1 MTKKKKIIILVL
13 GISIALV
20 GVLALVFNKDLL
32 NKLRSSVIDPTTGDV
47 CIEDAKSTNIIHEN
61 GETVKKILDDLYA
74 EKDSTCS
81 TGYSCHKPAIPT
93 KVEPESCFTL
103 DSSHIMYSN
112 NDEEI
117 TVENAIKE
125 LYTIYNSASFCPQK
139 YCKPNTYTVNLD
151 KNGGTSQGTSKI
163 YEKFDTAVYLDS
175 TENNK
180 MTASANPITKPQK
193 VYTITYEANGQGA
206 SYTGSPTT
214 SSATFN
220 GYFTKTSGGT
230 KMIDE
235 NGYIIPSNFPNNKY
249 SNEATLY
256 AQYSNT
262 AIKLPAITKSNATC
276 KWAEGSASGTQYA
289 GGTSRT
295 ISGNTKYYA
304 VCEFN
309 TYTVNLDKNG
319 GTSQGTSKIYEKFDT
334 AVYLDSTENNKMTA
348 SANPIT
354 KPQKVYTITYE
365 ANGQGASYTGSPTT
379 SSATFNGYFTKTSG
393 GTKMIDENGYIIPSN
408 FPNNKYSNEA
418 TLYAQYSNTA
428 IKLPA
433 ITKSNATCKWAEGS
447 ASGTQYAGG
456 TSRTISGNTKYYAV
470 CVANPIIT
478 VINNICDEN
487 GNNCTQASKVTYQ
500 KAPGTTET
508 ISATAQSGYNNPGS
522 YSVTYNANHTLTFNH
537 TKVLNVTPVTAVY
550 NSPLLR
556 ANHTSGHTDIYL
568 PNGSRSY
575 GYIVPPDHSSAIQWP
590 RYSSTSSTTF
600 SGFPYIIVLN
610 DTGSGASDYVAAFS
624 GVNYSNGVKGTY
636 FVRTCN
642 SSGLEESCTADEP
655 LRPYFEIK
663 YDLNGGSGDS
673 SNQSK
678 YSGQSITL
686 HSAPTRSGYTFK
698 GWAAQTQGGDQCY
711 VCNGGSSGTDCTTTA
726 YYAAGRSLNGQEW
739 NVGNKSW
746 PCASKEMY
754 VNNTN
759 TVYLRALWNRNAWTT
774 YN

>member
-20 GVLALVFNKDLL
+20 GVLALVFNKDLI

-47 CIEDAKSTNIIHEN
+47 CTEDAKSTNIIHEN

-103 DSSHIMYSN
+103 DSSHIMYSI

-139 YCKPNTYTVNLD
+139 YCEPNTYTVNLD
-151 KNGGTSQGTSKI
+151 KNGGTSQGTDKI

-175 TENNK
+175 TENNE
-180 MTASANPITKPQK
+180 MTASTNPITIPQK

-220 GYFTKTSGGT
+220 GYFTEASGGT

-249 SNEATLY
+249 SDEATLY

-262 AIKLPAITKSNATC
+262 AITLPAITKA
-276 KWAEGSASGTQYA
+276 
-289 GGTSRT
+289 
-295 ISGNTKYYA
+295 
-304 VCEFN
+304 
-309 TYTVNLDKNG
+309 
-319 GTSQGTSKIYEKFDT
+319 
-334 AVYLDSTENNKMTA
+334 
-348 SANPIT
+348 
-354 KPQKVYTITYE
+354 
-365 ANGQGASYTGSPTT
+365 
-379 SSATFNGYFTKTSG
+379 
-393 GTKMIDENGYIIPSN
+393 
-408 FPNNKYSNEA
+408 
-418 TLYAQYSNTA
+418 
-428 IKLPA
+428 
-433 ITKSNATCKWAEGS
+433 NATCKWAEGS

-478 VINNICDEN
+478 VINNRCDEN

-537 TKVLNVTPVTAVY
+537 TKILTLNTSHTPY
-550 NSPLLR
+550 SSSQLR
-556 ANHTSGHTDIYL
+556 AARSGSTTEIYQAS
-568 PNGSRSY
+568 NSRSY
-575 GYIVPPDHSSAIQWP
+575 LYIVPAIP
-590 RYSSTSSTTF
+590 EIGIKYYDRTSGGSTSF
-600 SGFPYIIVLN
+600 SGYPYLYKVP
-610 DTGSGASDYVAAFS
+610 DSDFGGS
-624 GVNYSNGVKGTY
+624 NYGNGSHGTY
-636 FVRTCN
+636 YVRTCN
-642 SSGLEESCTADEP
+642 ANAGDNTESCTDAEE

-663 YDLNGGSGDS
+663 YDLRGGSGTS

-678 YSGQSITL
+678 YVNQSITL
-686 HSAPTRSGYTFK
+686 HGAPSRSGYTFR
-698 GWAAQTQGGDQCY
+698 GWAAQTQGGEQCQNEYRDYY
-711 VCNGGSSGTDCTTTA
+711 V
-726 YYAAGRSLNGQEW
+726 AAGTPLGPQDW
-739 NVGNKSW
+739 NVGNETW
-746 PCASKEMY
+746 PCPTKEAY
-754 VNNTN
+754 VGGTN
-759 TVYLRALWNRNAWTT
+759 IVWLRAVWNRNAWTT